1 MFAGDWR
8 LAVMAYNAGEY
19 RILGALRRS
28 GQHARNARPESLP
41 GLSGITYAYVQKL
54 RALSCL
60 MVQAD
65 ARAGWLDSLDRQVPV
80 LEAQAADAPTLRDWA
95 RARGLDAA
103 ALARLNPALAQGRI
117 LRDPAVRVLAPRAAT
132 TGAPSIASAALP
144 AGTNATTVP
153 DDDAGSA
160 ATARA
165 HTVRRG
171 ESAWAIA
178 RRYGMA
184 TAELL
189 KRNDLD
195 RRATLRPGMVLRID
209 AGPDE

>member
-1 MFAGDWR
+1 
-8 LAVMAYNAGEY
+8 
-19 RILGALRRS
+19 
-28 GQHARNARPESLP
+28 
-41 GLSGITYAYVQKL
+41 
-54 RALSCL
+54 
-60 MVQAD
+60 
-65 ARAGWLDSLDRQVPV
+65 VPV
-80 LEAQAADAPTLRDWA
+80 LEAQPADAPTLRDWA

-117 LRDPAVRVLAPRAAT
+117 LRDPAVRVLAPRAAN
-132 TGAPSIASAALP
+132 APSTASAALP
-144 AGTNATTVP
+144 PGTNATTVP

-195 RRATLRPGMVLRID
+195 RRATLRPGMVLSID